1 MITIAPK
8 RVAVFLF
15 CVVVS
20 LTLASLAVNF
30 SSYILGHGRL
40 FGLVNLFNVDAEA
53 NIPTWFASVS
63 LMACSG
69 LLAAIA
75 QIQSHE
81 STTKASDW
89 RTLAGIFLF
98 LSIDELASLHELLID
113 PVRDT
118 LGVTGIFYF
127 AWVIPYIVLVVLL
140 GIRFLKFLTQLPAQ
154 TRHSFI
160 LAGALYVGGALGMEM
175 IDGLYASVYGKAN
188 FTYAA
193 MTNLEEFLEMLGI
206 VVFIHSLLVYLKRYS
221 DETLQIRIS
230 NRSLQPSAEM
240 APERSHVWVQH
251 DRS

>member
-8 RVAVFLF
+8 RVAVFLA
-15 CVVVS
+15 CIIVC

-30 SSYILGHGRL
+30 SAYVLGHGRL

-53 NIPTWFASVS
+53 NIPTWYASVS
-63 LMACSG
+63 LMVCSG

-81 STTKASDW
+81 SATKASDW

-127 AWVIPYIVLVVLL
+127 AWVIPYSVLVVLL
-140 GIRFLKFLTQLPAQ
+140 GIRFLKFLTHLPAQ
-154 TRHSFI
+154 TRRSFI

-188 FTYAA
+188 FTYAV
-193 MTNLEEFLEMLGI
+193 MTNIEEFLEMLGI

-221 DETLQIRIS
+221 NEVLQIRIS
-230 NRSLQPSAEM
+230 NRPVQVLPEM
-240 APERSHVWVQH
+240 TQERSHV
-251 DRS
+251 